1 MHLPIAIS
9 LVMFPALVSQRVSDN
24 FERCYQN
31 LGHDCYYVLNE
42 RYPGLQEFEFF
53 WVDAVNRANFSIRGA
68 AYVNKTF
75 HRFEGTLK
83 ANRVSF
89 EISIREGLTY
99 RFVGTFLPGG
109 RTGKRA
115 RISIEGRLTKI
126 SASKKIRARNV
137 KLIVESGYNQ

>member
-1 MHLPIAIS
+1 MHLPIAINF
-9 LVMFPALVSQRVSDN
+9 VMFASLVSQHVSDN
-24 FERCYQN
+24 FERCYQI
-31 LGHDCYYVLNE
+31 LDHDCYYVLNE

-53 WVDAVNRANFSIRGA
+53 WIDETNRANFSIRGA

-83 ANRVSF
+83 ANRISF
-89 EISIREGLTY
+89 EISIREGHTY

-109 RTGKRA
+109 RTDNQA
-115 RISIEGRLTKI
+115 RISIEGRLTKV

-137 KLIVESGYNQ
+137 KLIVDFGYNQ

>member
-1 MHLPIAIS
+1 MFAS
-9 LVMFPALVSQRVSDN
+9 LVSRSVSDN
-24 FERCYQN
+24 FQRCYQN

-53 WVDAVNRANFSIRGA
+53 WVEEINRANFSIRGA

-83 ANRVSF
+83 ENRISF
-89 EISIREGLTY
+89 EIPISEGHTY

-109 RTGKRA
+109 RIEKRA
-115 RISIEGRLTKI
+115 RISIEGRLTKLR
-126 SASKKIRARNV
+126 ARNKKIRARNV
-137 KLIVESGYNQ
+137 KLIVEFGYNQ